1 MEADMRI
8 VIKIVLIGSLFILS
22 FWCLSFWRHTEP
34 ALASHQRS
42 EIDRQMIYNTLQ
54 RHDVLW

>member
-1 MEADMRI
+1 MRI
-8 VIKIVLIGSLFILS
+8 IVKIVVAGSVFILT

-34 ALASHQRS
+34 ARASHQTG
-42 EIDRQMIYNTLQ
+42 EIKRPTVYNTMQ

>member
-1 MEADMRI
+1 MRI

-22 FWCLSFWRHTEP
+22 FWCLPFWRHTEP

-42 EIDRQMIYNTLQ
+42 EVERAMIYNTLQ

>member
-1 MEADMRI
+1 MRI
-8 VIKIVLIGSLFILS
+8 FIKVVVIGSLLILS

-34 ALASHQRS
+34 ALASHQTNAIKRPTV
-42 EIDRQMIYNTLQ
+42 YNTMQ